1 MNDDELRVSTLE
13 LFFDLVFVFT
23 ITQLTTILV
32 HHPNGEALAQIF
44 LMLAA
49 IWWMYGA
56 FAWLTNA
63 VPPDRRALRLP
74 LLAGMLAFFTI
85 SLTIPTAFTEDGVV
99 FACAYLVVIAVHTA
113 LYMQSASWTV
123 AGVWSLARMNLV
135 AGALILVGAIVG
147 GPIEYVLWSLAILMF
162 LVIPAL
168 VPEDAGWIRP
178 DHFVE
183 RHGLVVMIALG
194 ESVVAVGIGA
204 SGLDVTWELLAVA
217 TLGLTLSAELWWVY
231 FMGDDEQAEE
241 ALREMTPTRREFFR
255 TNVAY
260 YWAHLVMLLGIVCIA
275 AGLERAIGHAFDPL
289 SFAQALE
296 LGGGTA
302 LYLAGHALFR
312 AALGL
317 SFRPWR
323 AVALV
328 LALATIPLG
337 TETSALVQLAVLVA
351 GLGACNAADG
361 LEPEKATALRA
372 GVG

>member
-1 MNDDELRVSTLE
+1 M
-13 LFFDLVFVFT
+13 
-23 ITQLTTILV
+23 
-32 HHPNGEALAQIF
+32 
-44 LMLAA
+44 
-49 IWWMYGA
+49 
-56 FAWLTNA
+56 
-63 VPPDRRALRLP
+63 
-74 LLAGMLAFFTI
+74 
-85 SLTIPTAFTEDGVV
+85 
-99 FACAYLVVIAVHTA
+99 
-113 LYMQSASWTV
+113 
-123 AGVWSLARMNLV
+123 
-135 AGALILVGAIVG
+135 
-147 GPIEYVLWSLAILMF
+147 
-162 LVIPAL
+162 IPAL
-168 VPEDAGWIRP
+168 VPEEAGWIRP

-241 ALREMTPTRREFFR
+241 ALREMTPTRREFFA

-275 AGLERAIGHAFDPL
+275 AGLERAIGHAFDAL

-323 AVALV
+323 VVALV

-351 GLGACNAADG
+351 SLGACNAADG
-361 LEPEKATALRA
+361 LAPELSRSSRRVA
-372 GVG
+372 G